1 MANIIIGDMEFIDRT
16 EETAMFRRTLSLN
29 RPVLIVIY
37 GRRRIGKSELV
48 KHVLTEQDVYHLSE
62 EAQTQQQIDSF
73 AKTVSFTFDGFDRVS
88 YHDWETVL
96 TSVNLYVGENTSVC
110 LDEFSYLAKS
120 DPSLPSIIQRLVDNK
135 KLKYNLILCGSS
147 QLMMHSLVLN
157 EKSPLYQRC
166 AWQPKLKQLRLPY
179 IKEALHCSDQE
190 AVEEYAVWGGVPR
203 YWELRADFSSLE
215 EAVRHLLVYNY
226 GTLYDEPTRLLRD
239 ERRDTATSFS
249 LLTTVGN
256 GVNRISEIA
265 GRMQQPTTNLSQ
277 PISILTDLG
286 FVEKDIPFGDNPRNS
301 KKGLYRLGDNFL
313 AFYYKFINP
322 NKYLIELDRQD
333 LVMEIIRKDFSTYVG
348 QIWEK
353 ICRDFV
359 TGNDIDGVTY
369 GMASRWWG
377 GIPKEDGSHDYEQ
390 IELDLVA
397 ESFDKKHILVA
408 ECKWRERDEAQTV
421 YEQLVSR
428 ASRLPFVK
436 KGQKVHTL
444 LFLKT
449 ETKADVPC
457 YYPKDIIASM
467 LWQDGSKDK
476 A

>member
-1 MANIIIGDMEFIDRT
+1 MEFIDRI
-16 EETAMFRRTLSLN
+16 EETAMFKRTLGLS
-29 RPVLIVIY
+29 RPVLIAIY
-37 GRRRIGKSELV
+37 GRRRIGKSELI

-73 AKTVSFTFDGFDRVS
+73 AKTASFTLDGFDHAT

-96 TSVNLYVGENTSVC
+96 TSINLYVGENTSVC

-120 DPSLPSIIQRLVDNK
+120 DPTLPSIIQRLVDNK

-166 AWQPKLKQLRLPY
+166 AWQPKLKPLRLPY

-203 YWELRADFSSLE
+203 YWELRADFDSWE
-215 EAVRHLLVYNY
+215 EAVRNLLVNNY

-265 GRMQQPTTNLSQ
+265 GRMQQPATNLSQ

-286 FVEKDIPFGDNPRNS
+286 YVEKDIPFGDNPKSS

-313 AFYYKFINP
+313 SFYYRFINP

-333 LVMEIIRKDFSTYVG
+333 LVMDIIRKDFSTYVG
-348 QIWEK
+348 QVWEK
-353 ICRDFV
+353 ICRNFV
-359 TGNDIDGVTY
+359 TGNEIDGVVY
-369 GMASRWWG
+369 GIASRWWG
-377 GIPKEDGSHDYEQ
+377 SIPKEDDSNDYEQ

-397 ESFDKKHILVA
+397 ESLDKRHILVA
-408 ECKWRERDEAQTV
+408 ECKWRERDEALSV
-421 YEQLVSR
+421 YDQLTSR

-436 KGQKVHTL
+436 MGQKVHTV

-449 ETKADVPC
+449 ETQTNVPC
-457 YYPKDIIASM
+457 YYPKDIIVSM
-467 LWQDGSKDK
+467 LQQDSSNDK

>member
-1 MANIIIGDMEFIDRT
+1 MEFIDRI
-16 EETAMFRRTLSLN
+16 EETATFKRTLTLK

-37 GRRRIGKSELV
+37 GRRRIGKSELI

-73 AKTVSFTFDGFDRVS
+73 AKTVSFTFEGFDHVF

-96 TSVNLYVGENTSVC
+96 TSINLYVGENTSVC
-110 LDEFSYLAKS
+110 LDEFSYLVKS

-157 EKSPLYQRC
+157 ENSPLYQRC

-190 AVEEYAVWGGVPR
+190 AIEEYAVWGGVPR
-203 YWELRADFSSLE
+203 YWELRADFGSME
-215 EAVRHLLVYNY
+215 EAVRNLLVNNY

-265 GRMQQPTTNLSQ
+265 GRIGQPTTNLSQ

-286 FVEKDIPFGDNPRNS
+286 YVEKDIPFGDNPKSS

-313 AFYYKFINP
+313 SFYYKFINP

-333 LVMEIIRKDFSTYVG
+333 LVMDIIRKDFSTYVG
-348 QIWEK
+348 QVWEK

-359 TGNDIDGVTY
+359 TGNEIDGVAY

-377 GIPKEDGSHDYEQ
+377 NIPKEDASGEYEPV
-390 IELDLVA
+390 ELDLVA
-397 ESFDKKHILVA
+397 ESLDKKHILVA
-408 ECKWRERDEAQTV
+408 ECKWREKDEAQSV
-421 YEQLVSR
+421 YKQLVSR
-428 ASRLPFVK
+428 ANRLPFVK
-436 KGQKVHTL
+436 KGQKLHTI

-457 YYPKDIIASM
+457 YYPKDIIESM
-467 LWQDGSKDK
+467 LQQDATKDK
-476 A
+476 I

>member
-1 MANIIIGDMEFIDRT
+1 MEFIDRI
-16 EETAMFRRTLSLN
+16 EETATFKRTLGLN

-37 GRRRIGKSELV
+37 GRRRIGKSELI
-48 KHVLTEQDVYHLSE
+48 KHVLTDQDVYHLSE

-88 YHDWETVL
+88 YHDWETIL

-110 LDEFSYLAKS
+110 LDEFSYLVKS

-179 IKEALHCSDQE
+179 IKEALHCSDQQ
-190 AVEEYAVWGGVPR
+190 AVEEYAVWDGVPR
-203 YWELRADFSSLE
+203 YWELRADFDTLE
-215 EAVRHLLVYNY
+215 VAVRNLLVNNY

-265 GRMQQPTTNLSQ
+265 SRMQQPATNLSQ

-286 FVEKDIPFGDNPRNS
+286 YVEKDIPFGDNPKSS

-313 AFYYKFINP
+313 SFYYRFINP
-322 NKYLIELDRQD
+322 NKYLIELDRQN
-333 LVMEIIRKDFSTYVG
+333 LVMDIIRKDFSTYVG
-348 QIWEK
+348 QVWK
-353 ICRDFV
+353 RICRGFV
-359 TGNDIDGVTY
+359 TGNEIDGVVY
-369 GMASRWWG
+369 GNASRWWG
-377 GIPKEDGSHDYEQ
+377 GIPKEDGSNDYEQ

-397 ESFDKKHILVA
+397 ESLDKKHILVA
-408 ECKWRERDEAQTV
+408 ECKWRERDDAQTI
-421 YEQLVSR
+421 YEQLTSR

-436 KGQKVHTL
+436 KGQKVHPI

-449 ETKADVPC
+449 KTKADVPC

-467 LWQDGSKDK
+467 LQEDASKDK
-476 A
+476 VSY